1 MEGMLHDIELGHDF
15 LDMTQKEQ
23 TTKIIETNETY
34 LKLRSFCAS
43 TNTTE

>member
-23 TTKIIETNETY
+23 TTKI
-34 LKLRSFCAS
+34 KRDK
-43 TNTTE
+43 